1 MAAPDDAWSATSAR
15 AALVEADLLV
25 GLHCDGA
32 AEPII
37 DFALAHG
44 KAFAIVPRLPAF
56 LCGGTGRS
64 FVDARVVRLRASESF
79 LTFGRAGA
87 VRAASSSLIG
97 G

>member
-1 MAAPDDAWSATSAR
+1 M
-15 AALVEADLLV
+15 

-44 KAFAIVPRLPAF
+44 KAFAIVPCGFRRF